1 MKLSKQS
8 TPDDRWRGPTLKRS
22 LGGKVPL
29 LIVNRSHQNAQ
40 RLPEVFDH
48 MSAEHGNTLGVGS
61 QIRLPGMSASRAE
74 SFMSDVEHVPV
85 RIADPELWRV
95 PGSGWP
101 SAKPL
106 NASEVKWP
114 YLTPTPAKVSGL
126 WARSVLD
133 AQKNSGASVL
143 LTATGWLGEANGA
156 KALASAM
163 DWVEESRRLIGD
175 EPMWVNL
182 TMDSKWLSD
191 TSLRNALIDEIVE
204 SSERAW
210 YLRFWWPEVKPRYGQ
225 LLDDALL
232 RGYRELA
239 TATAVE
245 GKRIYLANSGLTG
258 WVATALGA
266 SGFSTGQAWGE
277 QAFAAQRPMGSQ
289 KGAKRPP
296 KIPRIFDSTVL
307 HTMDFNEYSRLRG
320 MPKHREYSSPYSV
333 EIDAGGHTPERASL
347 HYLLA
352 VGELTASLNGTR
364 PNFLAHNR
372 ARRGQRFI
380 DSLSPVH
387 QLNGI
392 SKPLHLAPWMKLLR

>member
-1 MKLSKQS
+1 MSDQAI
-8 TPDDRWRGPTLKRS
+8 PDDQWDGPTLKRS
-22 LGGKVPL
+22 LSAKVPL
-29 LIVNRSHQNAQ
+29 LIVTRSHQNAH

-48 MSAEHGNTLGVGS
+48 MAAEHGKALGVGA
-61 QIRLPGMSASRAE
+61 QIRLPGMSEKGAQ
-74 SFMSDVEHVPV
+74 SFMSEVEHVPV

-95 PGSGWP
+95 PNSGWP
-101 SAKPL
+101 SAKAL
-106 NASEVKWP
+106 NTTESKWP
-114 YLTPTPAKVSGL
+114 YLTPVPAKVSGV
-126 WARSVLD
+126 WAKSVLD
-133 AQKNSGASVL
+133 VQRDNGASVL
-143 LTATGWLGEANGA
+143 LSATGWLSEANGT
-156 KALASAM
+156 KSLASAM
-163 DWVEESRRLIGD
+163 DWVTESRRLAGSD
-175 EPMWVNL
+175 PMWVNL

-225 LLDDALL
+225 LVDDSLL

-277 QAFAAQRPMGSQ
+277 QAFAATRPMGSQ

-307 HTMDFNEYSRLRG
+307 HTMDFNEHSRLRG
-320 MPKHREYSSPYSV
+320 MPKHREYSTPYSA
-333 EIDAGGHTPERASL
+333 EIDLHGHTPERASL

-364 PNFLAHNR
+364 PNFLAHKR
-372 ARRGQRFI
+372 ARRGQKFI
-380 DSLSPVH
+380 DGLSPVD

-392 SKPLHLAPWMKLLR
+392 SKPLHLQPWMKLLR

>member
-1 MKLSKQS
+1 MSDQ
-8 TPDDRWRGPTLKRS
+8 TIPGDDWHGPTLKRS
-22 LGGKVPL
+22 LSGKVPL
-29 LIVNRSHQNAQ
+29 LIVNRSVQNAQ

-48 MSAEHGNTLGVGS
+48 IAAEHGKALGVGA
-61 QIRLPGMSASRAE
+61 QIRLPSMSKTRAE
-74 SFMSDVEHVPV
+74 SFMSEVAHVPV

-95 PGSGWP
+95 PDSGWP
-101 SAKPL
+101 SAKAL
-106 NASEVKWP
+106 NSNEIKWP
-114 YLTPTPAKVSGL
+114 YLTAVPGKVSTP

-133 AQKNSGASVL
+133 AERDSGASVL
-143 LTATGWLGEANGA
+143 LSATGWLSEANGT
-156 KALASAM
+156 KSLATAM
-163 DWVEESRRLIGD
+163 DWVTESRRIVGND
-175 EPMWVNL
+175 PMWVNL

-204 SSERAW
+204 SSEKAW
-210 YLRFWWPEVKPRYGQ
+210 YLRFWWPEVNPRYGQ
-225 LLDDALL
+225 LVDDSLL

-266 SGFSTGQAWGE
+266 SGFSTGQSWGE
-277 QAFAAQRPMGSQ
+277 QAFAAQRRMGSQ

-296 KIPRIFDSTVL
+296 KIPRMFDSTVL
-307 HTMDFNEYSRLRG
+307 HTMDFNEHSRLRG
-320 MPKHREYSSPYSV
+320 MPKHREYSTPYSA
-333 EIDAGGHTPERASL
+333 EIDLHGHTSERASL

-364 PNFLAHNR
+364 PNFLAHKR
-372 ARRGQRFI
+372 ARRGQKFI
-380 DSLSPVH
+380 DGLSPVD

-392 SKPLHLAPWMKLLR
+392 SKPLHLPYWMKLLR

>member
-1 MKLSKQS
+1 M
-8 TPDDRWRGPTLKRS
+8 P
-22 LGGKVPL
+22 V

-40 RLPEVFDH
+40 RLPEVFGH
-48 MSAEHGNTLGVGS
+48 MAAEHGKGLGVAA
-61 QIRLPGMSASRAE
+61 QIRLPGMSVARAA
-74 SFMSDVEHVPV
+74 SFMSEVAHVPV

-95 PGSGWP
+95 ADSGWP

-106 NASEVKWP
+106 NSNEVKWA
-114 YLTPTPAKVSGL
+114 YLTPMPAKVSAV
-126 WARSVLD
+126 WAKSVLD
-133 AQKNSGASVL
+133 AQRDAGASVL
-143 LTATGWLGEANGA
+143 LSATGWLSEANA
-156 KALASAM
+156 TKSLAAAM
-163 DWVEESRRLIGD
+163 DWIAESRRQAGD
-175 EPMWVNL
+175 GPMWANL

-204 SSERAW
+204 SAERAW

-225 LLDDALL
+225 LLDDGLL

-245 GKRIYLANSGLTG
+245 GKRVYLANSGLTG

-266 SGFSTGQAWGE
+266 AGFSTGQGWGE
-277 QAFAAQRPMGSQ
+277 QAFAAARPMGSQ

-296 KIPRIFDSTVL
+296 KIPRMFDSTVL

-320 MPKHREYSSPYSV
+320 IPKHREYSTPYSA
-333 EIDAGGHTPERASL
+333 EIDADVHTAERASL

-352 VGELTASLNGTR
+352 VGELTAGLNGTR
-364 PNFLAHNR
+364 PNFLAHRR

-380 DSLSPVH
+380 DGLSPVD

>member
-1 MKLSKQS
+1 MKLSDQS
-8 TPDDRWRGPTLKRS
+8 IAADQWQGPTLKRS
-22 LGGKVPL
+22 LSGKVPL
-29 LIVNRSHQNAQ
+29 LMVNRSHQNAQ
-40 RLPEVFDH
+40 RLHEVFGH
-48 MSAEHGNTLGVGS
+48 MSAEHLKALGLGA
-61 QIRLPGMSASRAE
+61 QIRLPAMSDTRAA

-101 SAKPL
+101 SAKAL
-106 NASEVKWP
+106 STTEGKWG
-114 YLTPTPAKVSGL
+114 YLTPVPGKVSAP
-126 WARSVLD
+126 WAKSVLD

-143 LTATGWLGEANGA
+143 LSATGWLSEANGS
-156 KALASAM
+156 KSLTSAM
-163 DWVEESRRLIGD
+163 EWVTESRQLAGND
-175 EPMWVNL
+175 PMWVNL

-225 LLDDALL
+225 LVDDALL

-296 KIPRIFDSTVL
+296 KIPRMFDSTVL
-307 HTMDFNEYSRLRG
+307 HTMDFGEYTRLRG
-320 MPKHREYSSPYSV
+320 MPKHREYTTPYSA
-333 EIDAGGHTPERASL
+333 EIDAQGHTTERASL

-364 PNFLAHNR
+364 PNFLAHKR

-380 DSLSPVH
+380 DGLSPVD

-392 SKPLHLAPWMKLLR
+392 SKPLHLPSWMKLLR

>member
-1 MKLSKQS
+1 
-8 TPDDRWRGPTLKRS
+8 
-22 LGGKVPL
+22 
-29 LIVNRSHQNAQ
+29 
-40 RLPEVFDH
+40 
-48 MSAEHGNTLGVGS
+48 MSATHGKTLGVAA
-61 QIRLPGMSASRAE
+61 QIRLPGMSAARAQ
-74 SFMSDVEHVPV
+74 SFMSDVDQVPV

-95 PGSGWP
+95 PASGWP

-106 NASEVKWP
+106 NTVESKWA
-114 YLTPTPAKVSGL
+114 YLTSVPSKVSGL
-126 WARSVLD
+126 WAKAVLD
-133 AQKNSGASVL
+133 AQRDSGATVL
-143 LTATGWLGEANGA
+143 LTATGWLSEANGA
-156 KALASAM
+156 KSIASAM
-163 DWVEESRRLIGD
+163 DWIAESRRIVGD
-175 EPMWVNL
+175 DPMWVNL

-210 YLRFWWPEVKPRYGQ
+210 HLRFWWPEVKPRYGQ
-225 LLDDALL
+225 LVDAALL

-266 SGFSTGQAWGE
+266 SGFSTGQSWGE
-277 QAFAAQRPMGSQ
+277 QAFAATRPMGSQ

-296 KIPRIFDSTVL
+296 KIPRMFDSTVL

-320 MPKHREYSSPYSV
+320 MPKHREYSTPYSA
-333 EIDAGGHTPERASL
+333 EIDTYGHTPERASL

-372 ARRGQRFI
+372 ARRGQKFL
-380 DSLSPVH
+380 DGLSPVD

-392 SKPLHLAPWMKLLR
+392 SKPLHLASWMKLLR

>member
-1 MKLSKQS
+1 MSDQS
-8 TPDDRWRGPTLKRS
+8 IPADGWQGPTLKRS

-29 LIVNRSHQNAQ
+29 LIVNRSYQNAQ

-48 MSAEHGNTLGVGS
+48 MAAEHGKALAVGA
-61 QIRLPGMSASRAE
+61 QIRLPGMSETRAQ
-74 SFMSDVEHVPV
+74 SFMSEVAHVPV

-101 SAKPL
+101 SAKAL
-106 NASEVKWP
+106 NSIETKWP
-114 YLTPTPAKVSGL
+114 YLTPTPNKVSAV
-126 WARSVLD
+126 WAKSVLD
-133 AQKNSGASVL
+133 AQRDSGASVL
-143 LTATGWLGEANGA
+143 LTATGWLTEANGS
-156 KALASAM
+156 KALTSAM
-163 DWVEESRRLIGD
+163 DWVAESRRLVGD
-175 EPMWVNL
+175 QPMWVNL

-225 LLDDALL
+225 LVDDALL

-245 GKRIYLANSGLTG
+245 GKRVYLANSGLTG
-258 WVATALGA
+258 WVAAALGA
-266 SGFSTGQAWGE
+266 AGFSTGQAWGE
-277 QAFAAQRPMGSQ
+277 QAFAAQRPMGST

-296 KIPRIFDSTVL
+296 KIPRMFDSTVL
-307 HTMDFNEYSRLRG
+307 HTMDFNEHSRLRG
-320 MPKHREYSSPYSV
+320 MPKHREYSTPYSS
-333 EIDAGGHTPERASL
+333 EIDTDGHTPERASL

-364 PNFLAHNR
+364 PNFLAHRR
-372 ARRGQRFI
+372 ARRGQKFI
-380 DSLSPVH
+380 EGLSPVD

-392 SKPLHLAPWMKLLR
+392 SKPLHLPYWMKLLR